1 MIKVTALMLTTA
13 TRLRIQDILRRV
25 AQGQFVSLQ
34 DRIYVN
40 KFAEHDR
47 TVSGWVSRARRMQL
61 QQAPAKGLDGFLTDL
76 DLGSDDGGDRYR
88 GDLGD
93 WFGNA
98 SPWLRRD

>member
-1 MIKVTALMLTTA
+1 MKISGLMLTTA

-25 AQGQFVSLQ
+25 AQGQSVSLQ
-34 DRIYVN
+34 ERIYVN
-40 KFAEHDR
+40 KFAERDR
-47 TVSGWVSRARRMQL
+47 TVNGWVSRARRMQL
-61 QQAPAKGLDGFLTDL
+61 QQAPAKGLDGFLADL
-76 DLGSDDGGDRYR
+76 DLGSEEEGDRYR

>member
-1 MIKVTALMLTTA
+1 MKISGLMLTTA

-25 AQGQFVSLQ
+25 AQGQSVSLQ

-40 KFAEHDR
+40 KFAERDR
-47 TVSGWVSRARRMQL
+47 TVNGWVSRARRMQL
-61 QQAPAKGLDGFLTDL
+61 QQAPAKGLDGFLADL
-76 DLGSDDGGDRYR
+76 DLGSEEEGDRYR

-93 WFGNA
+93 WFGNV

>member
-1 MIKVTALMLTTA
+1 MLTTA

-25 AQGQFVSLQ
+25 AQGQSVSLQ

-47 TVSGWVSRARRMQL
+47 TVNSWVNRARRMQL
-61 QQAPAKGLDGFLTDL
+61 QQAPSKGLDGFLTDL
-76 DLGSDDGGDRYR
+76 DLGSEEEGDQYR

>member
-1 MIKVTALMLTTA
+1 MKISVLMLTTA

-25 AQGQFVSLQ
+25 AQGQSVSLQ

-47 TVSGWVSRARRMQL
+47 TVNGWASRARRMQL
-61 QQAPAKGLDGFLTDL
+61 QQAPFKGLDGFLADL
-76 DLGSDDGGDRYR
+76 DLGSEEEGDRYR

>member
-1 MIKVTALMLTTA
+1 MKISGLMLTTA

-25 AQGQFVSLQ
+25 AQGQSVSLQ

-40 KFAEHDR
+40 KFAERDR
-47 TVSGWVSRARRMQL
+47 TVNGWVSRARRMQL
-61 QQAPAKGLDGFLTDL
+61 QQAPAKGLDGFLADL
-76 DLGSDDGGDRYR
+76 DLGSEEEGDHYR